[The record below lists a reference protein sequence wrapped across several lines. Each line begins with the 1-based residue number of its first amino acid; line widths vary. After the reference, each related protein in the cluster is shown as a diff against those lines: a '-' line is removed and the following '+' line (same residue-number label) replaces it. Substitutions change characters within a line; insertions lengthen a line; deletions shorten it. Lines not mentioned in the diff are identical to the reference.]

1 VVHKVP
7 TKHLYAHGVQ
17 LFDSDSSSDFA
28 ILQSSAHE
36 YWARFNSGSLGQT
49 LRYTASKCWATLPWP
64 ESVSDETAEVANQ
77 LLHLRSDL
85 MARRGCG
92 SNSIYDEFHNPTHH
106 SPDIDRLR
114 EMHQLLDRK
123 VMADYGWSDIDT
135 KYQEIT
141 QGRAIRLSIPEKSRR
156 ELIRRLIS
164 LNGKS
169 VSHESKKKIKA
180 LKATRMA
187 LPDQSTFNFES
198 VANEVGNGFPESQS
212 VVEFLQQQPGWHAKA
227 EILGATGLSDGK
239 WNTAIAE
246 LIASGAVERQG
257 ERRGARYRVKSGGA
271 S

>member
-1 VVHKVP
+1 MVHKVP
-7 TKHLYAHGVQ
+7 TINLYAHGVQ

-92 SNSIYDEFHNPTHH
+92 SNSIYDEFHNPNHRST
-106 SPDIDRLR
+106 DIDRLR
-114 EMHQLLDRK
+114 EMHQLLDRM
-123 VMADYGWSDIDT
+123 VMVDYGWSDIDT
-135 KYQEIT
+135 KYQEIA
-141 QGRAIRLSIPEKSRR
+141 QGRSIRLSIPEKSRR
-156 ELIRRLIS
+156 ELIRRLIL
-164 LNGKS
+164 LNGNS
-169 VSHESKKKIKA
+169 VSHVGKKKSKA

-187 LPDQSTFNFES
+187 SPDQSTFNFES
-198 VANEVGNGFPESQS
+198 VANEVGNGLLESKS
-212 VVEFLQQQPGWHAKA
+212 VVEFLREQPGWHAKA
-227 EILGATGLSDGK
+227 EILEATGLSDGK